1 MKIFG
6 LGTAESLLIGF
17 FPAILFIVAII
28 VGIVLYRSAKKGDAA
43 RRTALAAL
51 VMGAASVPEAFF
63 GVNGAMFGLMLG
75 LIACILS
82 QSCRRYPDYAAVKF
96 MMNCAL
102 GLAVAGLVFS
112 IFVIAKTGVFA
123 MFFGFDGW
131 FGPSA

>member
-28 VGIVLYRSAKKGDAA
+28 AGIVLHRSAKKGDAA

-82 QSCRRYPDYAAVKF
+82 QSCKRYPDYAAVKF

-123 MFFGFDGW
+123 MFL
-131 FGPSA
+131 A